1 MEKRIGII
9 TATDCESAALQA
21 LLTEKEAVPGPAGL
35 TFWRGH
41 LEGRPVV
48 AVQAGIGKVNA
59 ALCTQAFID
68 SMHPDCII
76 NAGVAGGLDPRLHI
90 GDMVLSVSAAQ
101 HDFDTAY
108 FGDPAGMLP
117 GLNRIYIPAS
127 EEMVEAMEEISREN
141 GIPCL
146 RGIVASGDQFIADPE
161 KKEWIRDT
169 FTAACT
175 EMEGAAIAQVCWLN
189 QVPFAILRAISDG
202 AGDEAGMQ
210 YEEFE
215 RMAAERAMT
224 ILKSLPARLAESI

>member
-127 EEMVEAMEEISREN
+127 EELVEAMEEIGRGN

-161 KKEWIRDT
+161 KKDWIRDT

-175 EMEGAAIAQVCWLN
+175 EMEGAAIAQVCYVN
-189 QVPFAILRAISDG
+189 KVPFAVLRAISDNADG
-202 AGDEAGMQ
+202 TSCDDYPAFVEKAAHVSAAIV
-210 YEEFE
+210 E
-215 RMAAERAMT
+215 RLIER
-224 ILKSLPARLAESI
+224 L